1 MFNKNFTDDWIR
13 TADLCYR
20 KGVLYNWATTT
31 AHGLERHF
39 KHFRL
44 IFGLYLTFGMESK
57 QKSKTFGCNSINK
70 IWPNFRLLKTFA
82 TIPITNP
89 KL

>member
-1 MFNKNFTDDWIR
+1 MFNKIFTDDWIR

-44 IFGLYLTFGMESK
+44 ILGFIWLLEWKVNRKVKLLVATQLTKFD
-57 QKSKTFGCNSINK
+57 
-70 IWPNFRLLKTFA
+70 
-82 TIPITNP
+82 PI
-89 KL
+89 LDF